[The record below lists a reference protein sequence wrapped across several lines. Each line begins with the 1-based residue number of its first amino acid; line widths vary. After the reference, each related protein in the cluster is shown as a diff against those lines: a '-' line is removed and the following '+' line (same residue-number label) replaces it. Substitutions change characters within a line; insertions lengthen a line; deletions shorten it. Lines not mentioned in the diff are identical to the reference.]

1 MKISLKVI
9 IIIIVINFILTPAQA
24 AESTP
29 SADPLR
35 QSDSEASIKSKLE
48 ELKKEIASKAAILKT
63 EVDRKLKDKAY
74 IGLVKESSTISLT
87 LAGRSGPK
95 KVNLNQDTLYE
106 SKLRSRKNFAQKN
119 IASDDYIAALGDVDE
134 QGVLTAR
141 KVILL
146 PTPNSELKT
155 YLWGQIVSVSGK
167 LATLKDKDSNS
178 VALSIPTKF
187 DVGAND
193 FVILTGNKGKN
204 DIFEVEFVHV
214 TSGVLKLKKVA
225 TSPATLKPTPR

>member
-1 MKISLKVI
+1 MRKVYRLQFTVYCLILLSLFTVNCLLPT
-9 IIIIVINFILTPAQA
+9 VYA

-29 SADPLR
+29 SAD
-35 QSDSEASIKSKLE
+35 IKSKLE

-74 IGLVKESSTISLT
+74 IGLVKESSTSSLT
-87 LAGRSGPK
+87 LAKGTGQK

-119 IASDDYIAALGDVDE
+119 IALDDYIAALGDVDE

-146 PTPNSELKT
+146 PTTNPKLKT
-155 YLWGQIVSVSGK
+155 YLWGQIVSISGK
-167 LATLKDKDSNS
+167 LATLKDKDLNS
-178 VALSIPTKF
+178 VALSIPSIF
-187 DVGAND
+187 EVGAND

-204 DIFEVEFVHV
+204 DIFEAEFVHV
-214 TSGVLKLKKVA
+214 MSGVLKLKKIA
-225 TSPATLKPTPR
+225 TPSATLKPASTPR